1 MERYLKNVLRSSDFS
16 GVGENRSRTMAAIR
30 SKGNRTT
37 ELKLRMAMVRAG
49 IGGWTMHRKDIVG
62 TPDFFFQERRLAVF
76 VDGCFW
82 HGCPSCGHIPKT
94 RSRFWAA
101 KLQRN
106 KTRDLVAVE
115 KLKDD
120 GIRTLRIW
128 EHDLKSNEDRDA
140 AIGKVCDLLDARNR
154 NSSRKG
160 R

>member
-1 MERYLKNVLRSSDFS
+1 MERYLKNVLRSSNFS

-62 TPDFFFQERRLAVF
+62 TPDFFFQKRRLAVF

-82 HGCPSCGHIPKT
+82 HGCPSCGHTPKT

-128 EHDLKSNEDRDA
+128 EHDLKSHEDRDTA
-140 AIGKVCDLLDARNR
+140 VRTVCDLLGARNR
-154 NSSRKG
+154 NSSRKD